1 VLTVGS
7 HGLLYMMIGTM
18 KMVLAGVGT
27 LALLNLN
34 SGKESLVIVNGIL
47 QKLTEYLV
55 LEVMMKEKKFIAETA
70 MF

>member
-1 VLTVGS
+1 
-7 HGLLYMMIGTM
+7 MMIGIM
-18 KMVLAGVGT
+18 KIVLAGVGT
-27 LALLNLN
+27 LVLLNLN

-55 LEVMMKEKKFIAETA
+55 LELMMKEKKFIAETA